1 MTVIC
6 PSPESI
12 LSLTKK
18 LCSIPSVSGCAE
30 EENRVA
36 QVLYKTLAEIQPTQE
51 NTLNTEI
58 FDCEGDRL
66 GRQAVWALLRPV
78 KKTERTVL
86 LTGHFDVVDV
96 QGPLADLAFS
106 PDAYTEA
113 LADIDLPDDVREDLE
128 SGNWLFGRGVMD
140 MKSGLAIFIETMRV
154 LARSPD
160 LRINIAFL
168 AVPDEESDSAGM
180 RGSLTKLCTIR
191 DEQMLD
197 FVAAL
202 TGEPCFWTEGQAPAR
217 PYYTG
222 TTGKI
227 MPYFLCVGQAS
238 HVNDYVEGANAA
250 LIAADVVR
258 LMEGN
263 KSFICGKGSDTLP
276 PPTCLNCQ
284 TRVATYSV
292 SLPAKAVC
300 YFNVLTDHATPAGI
314 LNGLKD
320 IANEALLDSCKQ
332 MHKTALEL
340 ALKGADVAITRKKG
354 HVLTYKEL
362 METAEQ
368 KLGGNQEFARQQKAF
383 LQTLDPKTD
392 MREAAIRISEWVW
405 EISGFQG
412 PAIVL
417 GFLPPY
423 YPSRFNRGRE
433 AKERM
438 LKRIIREQAVRG
450 GALAGD
456 GAVTIQKVF
465 GGITDLSYLG
475 FQGLKSGLSALKD
488 NMPGWGELY
497 SLPMKELLS
506 LDVPIANM
514 GPAGKDAHKATER
527 LELNYSLKIA
537 PQLLLETIEKLS
549 FKCDATRD
557 KH

>member
-1 MTVIC
+1 MTANY
-6 PSPESI
+6 PSPERI

-18 LCSIPSVSGCAE
+18 LCSIPSVSGRAD
-30 EENRVA
+30 EENRAA
-36 QVLYKTLAEIQPTQE
+36 QALFEALLSIEPTQG
-51 NTLNTEI
+51 NTIRAEL
-58 FDCEGDRL
+58 FPCQGDRL
-66 GRQAVWALLRPV
+66 GRQAVWALLCPPQKV
-78 KKTERTVL
+78 NRTVL

-106 PDAYTEA
+106 PDAYTKA
-113 LADIDLPDDVREDLE
+113 LAEVNLSKEAREDLE

-154 LARSPD
+154 LAQSSN
-160 LRINIAFL
+160 LQINIAFL

-180 RGSLTKLCTIR
+180 RGSLTKLCEIR
-191 DEQMLD
+191 DELELD

-202 TGEPCFWTEGQAPAR
+202 TGEPCFWTAGKNPVR

-263 KSFICGKGSDTLP
+263 RAFICGEGSDTLP

-284 TRVATYSV
+284 TRVSTYSV

-300 YFNVLTDHATPAGI
+300 YFNVLTDHATPGGV
-314 LNGLKD
+314 LGQLKS
-320 IANEALLDSCKQ
+320 IAREALIESCKQ
-332 MHKTALEL
+332 MQKAALEL
-340 ALKGADVAITRKKG
+340 AIRGADVPKTRKKG
-354 HVLTYKEL
+354 RVLTYKEL
-362 METAEQ
+362 VKMAEE
-368 KLGGNQEFARQQKAF
+368 KLGGPCEFSRRQKAF
-383 LQTLDPKTD
+383 LKTLDSKMD
-392 MREAAIRISEWVW
+392 MREAAIRVSEWVL
-405 EISGFQG
+405 EESALQG

-423 YPSRFNRGRE
+423 YPSRLNRNRE
-433 AKERM
+433 SKERT
-438 LKRIIREQAVRG
+438 LRHIIRDQARRG
-450 GALAGD
+450 GELAGD
-456 GAVTIQKVF
+456 GAVVVKKIF

-475 FQGLKSGLSALKD
+475 FQGRKSGLSALGE

-497 SLPMKELLS
+497 SLPMQELLS
-506 LDVPIANM
+506 LDIPVANM
-514 GPAGKDAHKATER
+514 GPAGKDAHQSTER
-527 LELNYSLKIA
+527 LELNYSLKVA
-537 PQLLLETIEKLS
+537 PQLLIETIEKLS
-549 FKCDATRD
+549 RK
-557 KH
+557 

>member
-1 MTVIC
+1 MTVIY

-18 LCSIPSVSGCAE
+18 LCSIPSVSGRAE

-36 QVLYKTLAEIQPTQE
+36 QVLYETLTEIQPAQG
-51 NTLNTEI
+51 NSLNAEI

-66 GRQAVWALLRPV
+66 GRKAVWALLRPAE
-78 KKTERTVL
+78 KTERTVL

-113 LADIDLPDDVREDLE
+113 LADVDLPDEVREDLE

-154 LARSPD
+154 LAQSPD
-160 LRINIAFL
+160 LKINIAFL

-180 RGSLTKLCTIR
+180 RGSLTKLCAIR
-191 DEQMLD
+191 DEQALD

-202 TGEPCFWTEGQAPAR
+202 TGEPCFWTAGKSPAR

-227 MPYFLCVGQAS
+227 MPYFLCVGQES

-258 LMEGN
+258 LLEGN
-263 KSFICGKGSDTLP
+263 KAFICGKGSDTLP
-276 PPTCLNCQ
+276 PPTCLSCQ

-300 YFNVLTDHATPAGI
+300 YFNVLTDHATPGDI
-314 LNGLKD
+314 LNDLKD
-320 IANEALLDSCKQ
+320 IANEVLLDSCKQ

-340 ALKGADVAITRKKG
+340 ALKGADVPITEKKG
-354 HVLTYKEL
+354 RVLTYKDL
-362 METAEQ
+362 VETAEQ
-368 KLGGNQEFARQQKAF
+368 KLGGRKEFARQQKAF
-383 LQTLDPKTD
+383 LQTLDSKTD
-392 MREAAIRISEWVW
+392 MREAAIRVSEWVL
-405 EISGFQG
+405 EESGLQG

-423 YPSRFNRGRE
+423 YPSRFNGGRK
-433 AKERM
+433 AKERT
-438 LKRIIREQAVRG
+438 LKRIIQEQAARG
-450 GALAGD
+450 GVLAGD

-475 FQGLKSGLSALKD
+475 FQGQKSGLTALKD

-549 FKCDATRD
+549 RK
-557 KH
+557 